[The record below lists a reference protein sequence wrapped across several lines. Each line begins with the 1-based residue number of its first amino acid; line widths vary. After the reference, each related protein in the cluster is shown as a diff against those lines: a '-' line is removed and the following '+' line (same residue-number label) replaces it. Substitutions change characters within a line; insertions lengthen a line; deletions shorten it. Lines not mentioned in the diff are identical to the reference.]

1 MIPSRIEEDLL
12 AGFLFL
18 FIYLFFKFLL
28 RFQSNSSLG
37 LTFFNLVKNDLSLRP
52 TIQNYCIIVHI
63 LTWSRKFYQATNLLS
78 KLIEMAKVVSLDD
91 GDVSPVVSNWD
102 LVVFDMLIKAYVKA
116 NTIEQGFR
124 TFRRSVEVGFVPS
137 VVACNFCLSGLV
149 KLRCVDWCWEG
160 YEKGLGALVEF

>member
-1 MIPSRIEEDLL
+1 
-12 AGFLFL
+12 
-18 FIYLFFKFLL
+18 
-28 RFQSNSSLG
+28 
-37 LTFFNLVKNDLSLRP
+37 
-52 TIQNYCIIVHI
+52 
-63 LTWSRKFYQATNLLS
+63 
-78 KLIEMAKVVSLDD
+78 MAKVVSLDD

-137 VVACNFCLSGLV
+137 VVA
-149 KLRCVDWCWEG
+149 LRCVDWCWEG